1 MTTIWQ
7 PAAQETDP
15 LTSAVVEAIRTQ
27 IFAIAAVGHVIEAM
41 PGGWRETQLVDGR
54 FVRFALSVAPGEQ
67 SRWGVR
73 ACATM
78 RVTGEVALADQGYR
92 VASEVVVD
100 LATRAIL
107 SCECRLESV
116 GQVQPAS

>member
-15 LTSAVVEAIRTQ
+15 LTSAVIEAIRSQ
-27 IFAIAAVGHVIEAM
+27 IFAIAPVGCVIETM
-41 PGGWRETQLVDGR
+41 PGGWRETQLADGR
-54 FVRFALSVAPGEQ
+54 LVRFALSVAAGEQ
-67 SRWGVR
+67 NRWGVR

-78 RVTGEVALADQGYR
+78 RVSGEVAVEDQGYR
-92 VASEVVVD
+92 VASDVLVD

-107 SCECRLESV
+107 SCDCRLESV
-116 GQVQPAS
+116 GRVQSAG